1 MTNATA
7 WGYPVLTKLDYT
19 RPPETGRVV
28 ARRNVTRMTDKLS
41 SDMAHPVDLYVGAR
55 LRIRRKVLGLSQTQ
69 LADALGITFQQ
80 IQKYERGANRISAS
94 KLYEAARLLQSPVS
108 YFFDGLDET
117 ARGATDDGFA
127 QRMTQF
133 VATPEGL
140 ELASL
145 FPRLGD
151 RRLRRR
157 VVDLV
162 KAMVDDEPGISA
174 P

>member
-1 MTNATA
+1 MTEKPAA
-7 WGYPVLTKLDYT
+7 
-19 RPPETGRVV
+19 
-28 ARRNVTRMTDKLS
+28 
-41 SDMAHPVDLYVGAR
+41 DMAHPVDLYVGAR

-108 YFFDGLDET
+108 YFFEGLDET
-117 ARGATDDGFA
+117 GHGDQDDGMA

-145 FPRLGD
+145 FPRLND

-162 KAMVDDEPGISA
+162 KAMVDDEPARAAI

>member
-1 MTNATA
+1 MVERI
-7 WGYPVLTKLDYT
+7 GPD
-19 RPPETGRVV
+19 PIDV
-28 ARRNVTRMTDKLS
+28 A
-41 SDMAHPVDLYVGAR
+41 VGAR
-55 LRIRRKVLGLSQTQ
+55 VRTRRRWLGMSQTH
-69 LADALGITFQQ
+69 LADALGLTFQQ

-94 KLYEAARLLQSPVS
+94 KLYEAARLLQSPVA

-117 ARGATDDGFA
+117 AQNGVDDGFA

-140 ELASL
+140 ELVGL
-145 FPRLGD
+145 FPRLND

-162 KAMVDDEPGISA
+162 KAMVDDEPGVIA

>member
-1 MTNATA
+1 MTEKPTA
-7 WGYPVLTKLDYT
+7 
-19 RPPETGRVV
+19 
-28 ARRNVTRMTDKLS
+28 
-41 SDMAHPVDLYVGAR
+41 DMAHPVDLYVGAR

-69 LADALGITFQQ
+69 LAEALGITFQQ

-108 YFFDGLDET
+108 YFFEGLDET
-117 ARGATDDGFA
+117 AQGEDDGFA

-140 ELASL
+140 ELAGL

-162 KAMVDDEPGISA
+162 RAMVDDEPA
-174 P
+174 AAVR

>member
-1 MTNATA
+1 MTEKPTA
-7 WGYPVLTKLDYT
+7 DV
-19 RPPETGRVV
+19 
-28 ARRNVTRMTDKLS
+28 
-41 SDMAHPVDLYVGAR
+41 AHPVDLYVGAR

-108 YFFDGLDET
+108 YFFEGLDET
-117 ARGATDDGFA
+117 AQNGLDDGFA

-140 ELASL
+140 ELAGL
-145 FPRLGD
+145 FPRLND

-162 KAMVDDEPGISA
+162 KAMVDDEPGAIT

>member
-1 MTNATA
+1 MNEKPA
-7 WGYPVLTKLDYT
+7 V
-19 RPPETGRVV
+19 E
-28 ARRNVTRMTDKLS
+28 S
-41 SDMAHPVDLYVGAR
+41 AHPVDLYVGAR

-80 IQKYERGANRISAS
+80 VQKYERGANRISAS
-94 KLYEAARLLQSPVS
+94 KLYEAAKLLQSPVS
-108 YFFDGLDET
+108 YFFDGLEET
-117 ARGATDDGFA
+117 SNGEADDGFSH
-127 QRMTQF
+127 RMTQF

-140 ELASL
+140 ELAGL

-162 KAMVDDEPGISA
+162 RAMVDDEPDQGE
-174 P
+174 

>member
-1 MTNATA
+1 
-7 WGYPVLTKLDYT
+7 
-19 RPPETGRVV
+19 
-28 ARRNVTRMTDKLS
+28 
-41 SDMAHPVDLYVGAR
+41 MAHPVDLYVGAR

-80 IQKYERGANRISAS
+80 VQKYERGANRISAS

-108 YFFDGLDET
+108 YFFEGLDET
-117 ARGATDDGFA
+117 SFAEQDDGVA
-127 QRMTQF
+127 QRMIQF

-145 FPRLGD
+145 FPRLND

-162 KAMVDDEPGISA
+162 KAMVDDDPA
-174 P
+174 AALP

>member
-1 MTNATA
+1 MNEKPA
-7 WGYPVLTKLDYT
+7 V
-19 RPPETGRVV
+19 E
-28 ARRNVTRMTDKLS
+28 S
-41 SDMAHPVDLYVGAR
+41 AHPVDLYVGAR

-80 IQKYERGANRISAS
+80 VQKYERGANRISAS
-94 KLYEAARLLQSPVS
+94 KLYEAAKLLQSPVS
-108 YFFDGLDET
+108 YFFDGLEET
-117 ARGATDDGFA
+117 SNGEADDGFSR
-127 QRMTQF
+127 RMTQF

-140 ELASL
+140 ELAGL

-162 KAMVDDEPGISA
+162 RAMVDDEPDQGE
-174 P
+174 

>member
-1 MTNATA
+1 MTEKTPA
-7 WGYPVLTKLDYT
+7 
-19 RPPETGRVV
+19 E
-28 ARRNVTRMTDKLS
+28 
-41 SDMAHPVDLYVGAR
+41 MAHPVDLYVGAR

-80 IQKYERGANRISAS
+80 VQKYERGANRISAS

-108 YFFDGLDET
+108 YFFEGLDET
-117 ARGATDDGFA
+117 SFAEQDDGVA
-127 QRMTQF
+127 QRMIQF

-145 FPRLGD
+145 FPRLND

-162 KAMVDDEPGISA
+162 KAMVDDDPA
-174 P
+174 AALP

>member
-1 MTNATA
+1 MTEKPAT
-7 WGYPVLTKLDYT
+7 
-19 RPPETGRVV
+19 E
-28 ARRNVTRMTDKLS
+28 
-41 SDMAHPVDLYVGAR
+41 MAHPVDLYVGAR

-69 LADALGITFQQ
+69 LAEALGITFQQ
-80 IQKYERGANRISAS
+80 VQKYERGANRISAS

-108 YFFDGLDET
+108 YFFEGLDET
-117 ARGATDDGFA
+117 AFADHDDGIA

-140 ELASL
+140 ELATL
-145 FPRLGD
+145 FPRLND

-162 KAMVDDEPGISA
+162 KAMVDDEPAAVIS
-174 P
+174 

>member
-1 MTNATA
+1 
-7 WGYPVLTKLDYT
+7 
-19 RPPETGRVV
+19 
-28 ARRNVTRMTDKLS
+28 MTDKPP
-41 SDMAHPVDLYVGAR
+41 SDTTHPVDLYVGAR

-69 LADALGITFQQ
+69 LAEALGITFQQ

-108 YFFDGLDET
+108 YFFEGLDET
-117 ARGATDDGFA
+117 NHDGADDGFA

-140 ELASL
+140 ELAGL
-145 FPRLGD
+145 FPRLDD

-162 KAMVDDEPGISA
+162 KAMVDDEPGAIT

>member
-1 MTNATA
+1 M
-7 WGYPVLTKLDYT
+7 
-19 RPPETGRVV
+19 V

-55 LRIRRKVLGLSQTQ
+55 LRIRRKVLGFSQTQ
-69 LADALGITFQQ
+69 LAEALGITFQQ

-108 YFFDGLDET
+108 YFFEGLDET
-117 ARGATDDGFA
+117 AQGAADDGFA

-140 ELASL
+140 ELAGL
-145 FPRLGD
+145 FPRLSD

-162 KAMVDDEPGISA
+162 KAMVDDGPGAIA

>member
-1 MTNATA
+1 MT
-7 WGYPVLTKLDYT
+7 GKLPAD
-19 RPPETGRVV
+19 V
-28 ARRNVTRMTDKLS
+28 
-41 SDMAHPVDLYVGAR
+41 AHPVDLYVGAR

-69 LADALGITFQQ
+69 LAEALGITFQQ

-94 KLYEAARLLQSPVS
+94 KLYEAARLLQSPVA
-108 YFFDGLDET
+108 YFFEGLDET
-117 ARGATDDGFA
+117 AGNSVDDGFA

-145 FPRLGD
+145 FPRLND

-162 KAMVDDEPGISA
+162 KAMVDDEPGAIT

>member
-1 MTNATA
+1 VAA
-7 WGYPVLTKLDYT
+7 
-19 RPPETGRVV
+19 GR
-28 ARRNVTRMTDKLS
+28 NMTRMTDKLS

-108 YFFDGLDET
+108 YFFEGLDET
-117 ARGATDDGFA
+117 AQNSVDDDFA

-140 ELASL
+140 ELAGL

-162 KAMVDDEPGISA
+162 KAMVDDEPGTIE

>member
-1 MTNATA
+1 MTEKSPAD
-7 WGYPVLTKLDYT
+7 V
-19 RPPETGRVV
+19 
-28 ARRNVTRMTDKLS
+28 
-41 SDMAHPVDLYVGAR
+41 AHPVDLYVGAR

-108 YFFDGLDET
+108 YFFEGLDET
-117 ARGATDDGFA
+117 THHGADDGFA

-140 ELASL
+140 ELAAL
-145 FPRLGD
+145 FPRLDD

-162 KAMVDDEPGISA
+162 KAMVDDEPGA
-174 P
+174 VVP

>member
-1 MTNATA
+1 MTE
-7 WGYPVLTKLDYT
+7 K
-19 RPPETGRVV
+19 PPAE
-28 ARRNVTRMTDKLS
+28 
-41 SDMAHPVDLYVGAR
+41 MAHPVDLYVGAR

-108 YFFDGLDET
+108 YFFEGLDET
-117 ARGATDDGFA
+117 AFGDQDDGVA

-145 FPRLGD
+145 FPRLND

-162 KAMVDDEPGISA
+162 RAMVDDEPA
-174 P
+174 PVLP

>member
-1 MTNATA
+1 
-7 WGYPVLTKLDYT
+7 
-19 RPPETGRVV
+19 
-28 ARRNVTRMTDKLS
+28 MTDKLP

-94 KLYEAARLLQSPVS
+94 KLYEAARLLRSPVS
-108 YFFDGLDET
+108 YFFEGLDET
-117 ARGATDDGFA
+117 RRDDLDDGFA
-127 QRMTQF
+127 RRMTQF

-140 ELASL
+140 ELAGL
-145 FPRLGD
+145 FPRLND

-162 KAMVDDEPGISA
+162 KAMVDDEPAAAA

>member
-1 MTNATA
+1 MTEKSMA
-7 WGYPVLTKLDYT
+7 
-19 RPPETGRVV
+19 
-28 ARRNVTRMTDKLS
+28 
-41 SDMAHPVDLYVGAR
+41 DMAHPVDLYVGAR

-80 IQKYERGANRISAS
+80 VQKYERGANRISAS

-108 YFFDGLDET
+108 YFFEGLDET
-117 ARGATDDGFA
+117 AQGGDDGLA
-127 QRMTQF
+127 HRMTQF

-140 ELASL
+140 ELAGL

-162 KAMVDDEPGISA
+162 RAMVDDEPVA
-174 P
+174 AVR